1 MGRHKISSLE
11 DGMWGLWSRWE
22 WIRFH
27 IHIHSSILLLLFPAV
42 SMPLQLLAWRKKSR
56 TKSPLYNRVA
66 MTLPAGTQG
75 RCQVYMQGL
84 GYAWKN
90 LQVYQVW
97 CHCSYDAAASF
108 RMCLPYNYRKMTL
121 LYPNHSSVL
130 PFRAGKIS
138 AAQGVFVDTN
148 QYTNKATTHS
158 LNAFPSS
165 ACPALWSVHI
175 LRVEGV
181 QVQPMPQWTSA
192 HISVFPVGP
201 TWQLAPL
208 HRKEECNEALLGSAF
223 MTPSVFLTEQLLSKI
238 PKRKLDH
245 LTPPLSI

>member
-1 MGRHKISSLE
+1 MGCGVCEADGNGSVSTSISTPPYCCFFFLPSPCRSSSWPEGRNQEPRALYTTELPWHCLLVHKVDVRSTC
-11 DGMWGLWSRWE
+11 R
-22 WIRFH
+22 
-27 IHIHSSILLLLFPAV
+27 
-42 SMPLQLLAWRKKSR
+42 AW
-56 TKSPLYNRVA
+56 V
-66 MTLPAGTQG
+66 M
-75 RCQVYMQGL
+75 
-84 GYAWKN
+84 
-90 LQVYQVW
+90 
-97 CHCSYDAAASF
+97 H
-108 RMCLPYNYRKMTL
+108 
-121 LYPNHSSVL
+121 
-130 PFRAGKIS
+130 GKIS
-138 AAQGVFVDTN
+138 RCIKSGVTVHMMWQPHLECVFHITTEKWHFYTQIIALFYLLELEKYLLLRESLWIPTN
-148 QYTNKATTHS
+148 TGTTNKATTHS

>member
-56 TKSPLYNRVA
+56 TKSPLYNRVT

-97 CHCSYDAAASF
+97 CHCSYDVAASF

-130 PFRAGKIS
+130 HLELEKYLLLRESLWIP
-138 AAQGVFVDTN
+138 TN
-148 QYTNKATTHS
+148 TQTKPQHIPWMLS
-158 LNAFPSS
+158 PVL
-165 ACPALWSVHI
+165 PALLCGQCTSWGWRGCKYNPCLSEH
-175 LRVEGV
+175 
-181 QVQPMPQWTSA
+181 QPTS
-192 HISVFPVGP
+192 
-201 TWQLAPL
+201 
-208 HRKEECNEALLGSAF
+208 
-223 MTPSVFLTEQLLSKI
+223 LS
-238 PKRKLDH
+238 
-245 LTPPLSI
+245 SQ

>member
-1 MGRHKISSLE
+1 
-11 DGMWGLWSRWE
+11 
-22 WIRFH
+22 
-27 IHIHSSILLLLFPAV
+27 
-42 SMPLQLLAWRKKSR
+42 
-56 TKSPLYNRVA
+56 

-97 CHCSYDAAASF
+97 CHCSYDVAASF

-130 PFRAGKIS
+130 HLELEKYLLLRESLWIP
-138 AAQGVFVDTN
+138 TN
-148 QYTNKATTHS
+148 TGTTNKATTHS

-175 LRVEGV
+175 LMVEGV
-181 QVQPMPQWTSA
+181 QVQPMPQ
-192 HISVFPVGP
+192 
-201 TWQLAPL
+201 
-208 HRKEECNEALLGSAF
+208 
-223 MTPSVFLTEQLLSKI
+223 
-238 PKRKLDH
+238 
-245 LTPPLSI
+245 

>member
-27 IHIHSSILLLLFPAV
+27 IHIHSSILLLLSPAV

-56 TKSPLYNRVA
+56 TKSPLYNRVT

-97 CHCSYDAAASF
+97 CHCSYDVAASF

-130 PFRAGKIS
+130 HLELEKYLLLRESLWIP
-138 AAQGVFVDTN
+138 TN
-148 QYTNKATTHS
+148 TQTKPQHIPWMLS
-158 LNAFPSS
+158 PVL
-165 ACPALWSVHI
+165 PALLCGQCTSWGWRGCKYNPCLSEH
-175 LRVEGV
+175 
-181 QVQPMPQWTSA
+181 QPTS
-192 HISVFPVGP
+192 
-201 TWQLAPL
+201 
-208 HRKEECNEALLGSAF
+208 
-223 MTPSVFLTEQLLSKI
+223 LS
-238 PKRKLDH
+238 
-245 LTPPLSI
+245 SQ